1 MKDYVI
7 VSDSCCDLEKPLRDK
22 YSIEYIPM
30 SFSIGEKSFP
40 ASLDW
45 ERISVKQFYDTIRGG
60 TRIITSQITS
70 PQFCDS
76 FRRFLDEGKD
86 VLYLA
91 CSSALSGSY
100 NASLDVVEKLSAQY
114 PQSEIICIDSLTS
127 CYGLG
132 LLCITASEL
141 RQSGK
146 SIKEVA
152 RWIEEN
158 KLTVNQECC
167 VDKLIYLKM
176 AGRVSAS
183 SAFFG
188 GLLNIKPLLI
198 SDAKGQNVAIEKVK
212 GKKNA
217 VRRVAERTA
226 ERYKSLPYQHVLV
239 SHSDCPEEA
248 EEFKNIIA
256 EALPDKDVEIH
267 VGYIGP
273 IVGAS
278 VGPGT
283 LAVYFYGEKV
293 TYNA

>member
-30 SFSIGEKSFP
+30 SFTVGEKNYP

-45 ERISVKQFYDTIRGG
+45 EQIPAKQFYDTIRGG
-60 TRIITSQITS
+60 TRIITSQVTS
-70 PQFCDS
+70 SQFYDS
-76 FRRFLDEGKD
+76 FKSYLDKGKD
-86 VLYLA
+86 VLYVS
-91 CSSALSGSY
+91 CSSALSGSFE
-100 NASLDVVEKLSAQY
+100 ASLDAAEKLSGLY
-114 PQSEIICIDSLTS
+114 PDSDIICVDGLNS

-132 LLCITASEL
+132 MLCISASEL
-141 RQSGK
+141 RGAGK
-146 SIKEVA
+146 SIGEVA
-152 RWIEEN
+152 EWVREN
-158 KLTVNQECC
+158 RYYVNQECC
-167 VDKLIYLKM
+167 VDKLTYLKM

-188 GLLNIKPLLI
+188 GLLNIKPILI
-198 SDAKGQNVAIEKVK
+198 SDAKGRNVAVEKVK
-212 GKKNA
+212 GKRNA
-217 VRRVAERTA
+217 VKRTAERIA
-226 ERYKSLPYQHVLV
+226 ERYKSLPYQHVFI
-239 SHSDCPEEA
+239 SHSDCAEEA
-248 EEFKNIIA
+248 EEFKKIVA
-256 EALPDKDVEIH
+256 DALPDKDVDIH

-283 LAVYFYGEKV
+283 LAVFCYGEKV

>member
-7 VSDSCCDLEKPLRDK
+7 VSDSCCDLEKALRDK

-30 SFSIGEKSFP
+30 SFTVGEKKYP

-45 ERISVKQFYDTIRGG
+45 EQIPAKQFYDTIRGG
-60 TRIITSQITS
+60 TRIITSQVTS
-70 PQFCDS
+70 SQFYDS
-76 FRRFLDEGKD
+76 FKSYLDEGKD
-86 VLYLA
+86 VLYVS

-100 NASLDVVEKLSAQY
+100 EASLDAAEKLSALY
-114 PQSEIICIDSLTS
+114 PDSNIICVDGLNS

-132 LLCITASEL
+132 MLCISASEL
-141 RQSGK
+141 RGAGK
-146 SIKEVA
+146 SIDEVA
-152 RWIEEN
+152 EWVREN
-158 KLTVNQECC
+158 RFYVNQECC
-167 VDKLIYLKM
+167 VDKLTYLKM

-188 GLLNIKPLLI
+188 GLLNIKPILI

-217 VRRVAERTA
+217 LKRTA
-226 ERYKSLPYQHVLV
+226 ERIAESYKSLPYQHVFI
-239 SHSDCPEEA
+239 SHSDCAEEA
-248 EEFKNIIA
+248 EEFKNIVSD
-256 EALPDKDVEIH
+256 ALPDKDIDIH
-267 VGYIGP
+267 IGYIGP

-283 LAVYFYGEKV
+283 VAVFCYGEKV